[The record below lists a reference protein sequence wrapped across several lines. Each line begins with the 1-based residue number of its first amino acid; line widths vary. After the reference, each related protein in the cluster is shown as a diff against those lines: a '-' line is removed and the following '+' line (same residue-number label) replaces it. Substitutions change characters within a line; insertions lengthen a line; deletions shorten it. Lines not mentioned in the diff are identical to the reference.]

1 MFKTLRNAWTIPE
14 LRRKILFT
22 LFIVF
27 LYRVGA
33 AIPVPFIDYQ
43 AKPAYNHNSN
53 YGEV

>member
-1 MFKTLRNAWTIPE
+1 MFKTLRNAWAIPE

-33 AIPVPFIDYQ
+33 ALPIPFI
-43 AKPAYNHNSN
+43 N
-53 YGEV
+53 YDAIDAVAT